1 MIEAVVTIASVE
13 YEATFCRLFPRLM
26 EGVERWHGTPVLPR
40 LLRDLGPELQPIGLE
55 LLDRMS
61 RQDKDALLLYLAE
74 TFEDQWVGKLREALA
89 ASPYGTC
96 IRLGTV
102 RAGRTEE
109 GQLCLRAEDMSIDYK
124 ALAASGS
131 IGQAVSRA
139 MDHRTGADLA
149 GRLLQGG
156 LGLAAKLSSNEGL
169 EDKLLSLLRR
179 PETRQRIAVSVE
191 ETLRKNGILLALGE
205 VRFAQT
211 TAGGTSPA
219 QRTRPSFPP
228 ELDAAVASAVAAY
241 LRRHR

>member
-1 MIEAVVTIASVE
+1 MIEAVVAIASVE
-13 YEATFCRLFPRLM
+13 YEASFCQLFPRLM

-40 LLRDLGPELQPIGLE
+40 LLRDLGSELQPIGLE
-55 LLDRMS
+55 LLDRMP

-74 TFEDQWVGKLREALA
+74 TFEDQWAGKLREALA
-89 ASPYGTC
+89 ASPYGAYVQFGA
-96 IRLGTV
+96 I

-109 GQLCLRAEDMSIDYK
+109 GQLCLRAEDVAIDYK
-124 ALAASGS
+124 TLAASGS

-139 MDHRTGADLA
+139 MDRRTGADLA

-169 EDKLLSLLRR
+169 EDKLLALLRR
-179 PETRQRIAVSVE
+179 PETQKRIVSSLE
-191 ETLRKNGILLALGE
+191 GALRKNGVLLTLGE

-211 TAGGTSPA
+211 ARGTSPVRRA
-219 QRTRPSFPP
+219 KPPFPP
-228 ELDAAVASAVAAY
+228 ELDAAVAGAVAAY